1 MIENLLLATIFD
13 VITFL
18 VHAAGLIALTH
29 VVSFLLAH
37 PLVDGIQGEKV
48 LAMGALALGL
58 FVLVCVELAIW
69 AFGLLAVG
77 ALPDFDTAFYFSAST
92 FATIGFND
100 VAPVRAWRLLAS
112 MEGVTGLLIM
122 GWTAAYLVTSGVRF
136 GPFERDKHF

>member
-1 MIENLLLATIFD
+1 MIANLALATLFD

-29 VVSFLLAH
+29 MVAFLLAH
-37 PLVDGIQGEKV
+37 PVVNGTQGEKII
-48 LAMGALALGL
+48 AMALLALGL
-58 FVLVCVELAIW
+58 YALVCVELAIW
-69 AFGLLAVG
+69 AFGMLAIG
-77 ALPDFDTAFYFSAST
+77 AFSDFPTAFYFSAST

-100 VAPVRAWRLLAS
+100 VAPAKEWRLLSS
-112 MEGVTGLLIM
+112 MEGITGLLIM

>member
-1 MIENLLLATIFD
+1 MIENLLLATVFD
-13 VITFL
+13 VLTFL

-29 VVSFLLAH
+29 VVSFLLSH
-37 PLVDGIQGEKV
+37 PLIYGKQGEKA

-58 FVLVCVELAIW
+58 YVLVCVELAIW
-69 AFGLLAVG
+69 AVGMLAVG
-77 ALPDFDTAFYFSAST
+77 ALPDFETAFYFSAST

-100 VAPVRAWRLLAS
+100 VTPLKEWRLLSA
-112 MEGVTGLLIM
+112 MEGITGLLIM